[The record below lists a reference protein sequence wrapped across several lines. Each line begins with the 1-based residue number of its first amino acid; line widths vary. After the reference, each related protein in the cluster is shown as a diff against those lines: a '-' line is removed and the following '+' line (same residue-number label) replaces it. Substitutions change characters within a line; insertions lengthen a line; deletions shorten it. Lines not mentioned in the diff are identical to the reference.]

1 MLRIHTVEV
10 DYEILKRKNIA
21 KINKRK
27 KISNFVNRDKEML
40 DDVWKSDYLNPEKVL
55 NADDRHPSWKV
66 KKNFDD
72 EMPQELMIGGKQ
84 V

>member
-1 MLRIHTVEV
+1 
-10 DYEILKRKNIA
+10 
-21 KINKRK
+21 
-27 KISNFVNRDKEML
+27 ML
-40 DDVWKSDYLNPEKVL
+40 DAVWKSDYLNPEKVL